1 MNQIDQT
8 KITRKKYEIDAT
20 NKILGRLA
28 VEIAN
33 HLRGKDKVNFV
44 YNRDIGDW
52 VEISN
57 PNKVKVTGNKL
68 KDKMYYRHSGYIG
81 NLKQINLKDLLSKN
95 PEKVIY
101 DAVRGMLPA
110 NRLRKLWLSRLTFKY
125 QNKD

>member
-1 MNQIDQT
+1 MNKIDHI
-8 KITRKKYEIDAT
+8 KITRKKYKIEAT

-52 VEISN
+52 VEIAN
-57 PNKVKVTGNKL
+57 PDKVKVTGNKL
-68 KDKMYYRHSGYIG
+68 KDKIYYHHSGYIG
-81 NLKQINLKDLLSKN
+81 NLKQINLRDSLSKN

-101 DAVRGMLPA
+101 DAVRGMLPS
-110 NRLRKLWLSRLTFKY
+110 NRLRRLWLSRLTFKY